1 MVQYVTDSKGRRKAV
16 MIPIKEWEA
25 MQAKLR
31 KQEILDDLRA
41 GYMEM
46 LEMER
51 KGVKGKTRQELI
63 AELKADTDD

>member
-63 AELKADTDD
+63 AGLKADTDD